1 MRKNFWNHKLKNMM
15 IIFLSAAVSFSSAAG
30 MSLKSYAADEQQG
43 NEGETNE
50 NNDSTG
56 ENNNTEE
63 SNGTGENNNE
73 NENNDSNENND
84 NVDNNE
90 NNENNESAE
99 EDTAEGENNNEE
111 NASNDEADDNE
122 SNTNDNDAGE
132 ENESDEAGNSD
143 ETDNSTS
150 NNDDNNLG
158 DETENNENAQSE
170 ENNGTPESAASAPV
184 EPTKP
189 EIEGELDND
198 KIRQY
203 NQEAENYNQQVDDY
217 NKAIDEEYEQAL
229 IDTEKRNE
237 EIEANNQAELEKAK
251 EVQQENERLQA
262 QYEEALVQYEKDLAM
277 EEKIKAAGYDSVEQY
292 NERINNAYN
301 IPAKT
306 SIEENA
312 KEENIFEITESY
324 DVQQAETA
332 SGNSVKVYLN
342 HVFLHATLEED
353 YSYSYEEQFRYSY
366 DFEIDENDIITFYAA
381 GVQLKPTAPGWCAF
395 YMNSDESHSIG
406 YWSQAWSDFENT
418 ANNTSYGWNCGDTHT
433 STFKDGKLYPSD
445 STDTYMT
452 YYYKWN
458 PLKTAK
464 TYNVPVEPTLNLVEY
479 TPNILEKLAAPSK
492 RSYLSHI
499 SLMDLLAEP
508 EIIPTPDPEPVV
520 DPEPVIIP
528 EVTPVPE
535 IDPIVTPIIPDPL
548 VPTAPAPANEDTTDD
563 DTDTTTGD
571 EVTPFAP
578 AAITITETPVPMA
591 AATEEGAVLGAT
603 RDTNNEAA
611 VLGARRA
618 STEDTTN
625 TSARIM
631 ILLLAAFTSITVIR
645 KAAKNAILR

>member
-1 MRKNFWNHKLKNMM
+1 MMRKNFWNHKLKNMM

-30 MSLKSYAADEQQG
+30 MSLKSYAADEQQE
-43 NEGETNE
+43 NEEETNDSSE
-50 NNDSTG
+50 NGDAGDNNDA
-56 ENNNTEE
+56 E
-63 SNGTGENNNE
+63 
-73 NENNDSNENND
+73 
-84 NVDNNE
+84 E
-90 NNENNESAE
+90 NNEA
-99 EDTAEGENNNEE
+99 GENNEE
-111 NASNDEADDNE
+111 NK
-122 SNTNDNDAGE
+122 
-132 ENESDEAGNSD
+132 SDEAGNSA

-170 ENNGTPESAASAPV
+170 ENNGTSENAASAPV

-217 NKAIDEEYEQAL
+217 NNAVDEEYEQAL

-251 EVQQENERLQA
+251 EIQQENEKLQA
-262 QYEEALVQYEKDLAM
+262 QYEEDLAQYEKDLAM
-277 EEKIKAAGYDSVEQY
+277 EERIKAVGYTSVEQY
-292 NERINNAYN
+292 NNTINTYYN
-301 IPAKT
+301 NPAKASVEKNADENAVFAIGSSYT
-306 SIEENA
+306 IEEA
-312 KEENIFEITESY
+312 
-324 DVQQAETA
+324 AEK
-332 SGNSVKVYLN
+332 SGNMVKI
-342 HVFLHATLEED
+342 HVEHNFSEIGI
-353 YSYSYEEQFRYSY
+353 SYSE
-366 DFEIDENDIITFYAA
+366 DFEIDENDTITFNSAGAQLETTNPGYA
-381 GVQLKPTAPGWCAF
+381 CF
-395 YMNSDESHSIG
+395 YMNTDEDHSMG
-406 YWSQAWSDFENT
+406 YWMSAGSILMDNAVT
-418 ANNTSYGWNCGDTHT
+418 TSWDWNCGDSHT
-433 STFKDGKLYPSD
+433 LTYKDGKNHVND
-445 STDTYMT
+445 ITDIDMIYDYAWM
-452 YYYKWN
+452 
-458 PLKTAK
+458 PLKVYK

-535 IDPIVTPIIPDPL
+535 IDPIVTPIIPDPV
-548 VPTAPAPANEDTTDD
+548 VPTAPAPASEDTTDD

-578 AAITITETPVPMA
+578 EAITIAETPVPMA
-591 AATEEGAVLGAT
+591 AATEEGAVLGAS

-631 ILLLAAFTSITVIR
+631 ILLLAAFTSIAVIR
-645 KAAKNAILR
+645 KTAKNAVLR

>member
-1 MRKNFWNHKLKNMM
+1 MMRKNFWNHKLKNMM

-30 MSLKSYAADEQQG
+30 MSLKSYAADEQQE
-43 NEGETNE
+43 NEEETNDSSKNGDAGDNNDAEE
-50 NNDSTG
+50 NNEAG
-56 ENNNTEE
+56 ENNEAA
-63 SNGTGENNNE
+63 ENNN
-73 NENNDSNENND
+73 
-84 NVDNNE
+84 NNE
-90 NNENNESAE
+90 NNEN
-99 EDTAEGENNNEE
+99 TGE
-111 NASNDEADDNE
+111 NASNDEA
-122 SNTNDNDAGE
+122 
-132 ENESDEAGNSD
+132 GNSA

-217 NKAIDEEYEQAL
+217 NNAVDAEYEQAL

-237 EIEANNQAELEKAK
+237 EIEANNQAELEKA
-251 EVQQENERLQA
+251 EEIQQENERLQA
-262 QYEEALVQYEKDLAM
+262 QYEEDLAQYEKDLAM
-277 EEKIKAAGYDSVEQY
+277 EERIKAVGYTSVEQY
-292 NERINNAYN
+292 NNTINTYYN
-301 IPAKT
+301 NPAKASVEKNADENAVFAIGSSYT
-306 SIEENA
+306 IEEA
-312 KEENIFEITESY
+312 
-324 DVQQAETA
+324 AEK
-332 SGNSVKVYLN
+332 SGNMVKI
-342 HVFLHATLEED
+342 HVEHNFSEIGI
-353 YSYSYEEQFRYSY
+353 SYSE
-366 DFEIDENDIITFYAA
+366 DFEIDENDTITFNSAGAQLETTNPGYA
-381 GVQLKPTAPGWCAF
+381 CF
-395 YMNSDESHSIG
+395 YMNTDEDHSMG
-406 YWSQAWSDFENT
+406 YWMSAGSILMDNAVT
-418 ANNTSYGWNCGDTHT
+418 TSWDWNCGDSHT
-433 STFKDGKLYPSD
+433 LTYKDGKNHVND
-445 STDTYMT
+445 ITDIDMIYDYAWM
-452 YYYKWN
+452 
-458 PLKTAK
+458 PLKVYK

-535 IDPIVTPIIPDPL
+535 IDPIVTPIIPDPV
-548 VPTAPAPANEDTTDD
+548 VPTAPAPASEDTTDD
-563 DTDTTTGD
+563 DTDTTTVD

-578 AAITITETPVPMA
+578 EAITIAETPVPMA

-631 ILLLAAFTSITVIR
+631 ILLLAAFISITVIR
-645 KAAKNAILR
+645 KTAKNAVLR

>member
-1 MRKNFWNHKLKNMM
+1 MMRKNFWNHKLKNMM

-30 MSLKSYAADEQQG
+30 MSLKSYAADEQQE
-43 NEGETNE
+43 NEEETNASSENGDAGENKDAEE
-50 NNDSTG
+50 NNEAG
-56 ENNNTEE
+56 ENNEAA
-63 SNGTGENNNE
+63 ENNN
-73 NENNDSNENND
+73 
-84 NVDNNE
+84 NNE
-90 NNENNESAE
+90 NNENA
-99 EDTAEGENNNEE
+99 EE
-111 NASNDEADDNE
+111 NASNNEADDNE
-122 SNTNDNDAGE
+122 SDTNDNDAGE

-170 ENNGTPESAASAPV
+170 ENNGTPESLVSAPV

-203 NQEAENYNQQVDDY
+203 NQEAENYNQQVDEY
-217 NKAIDEEYEQAL
+217 NKAVDEEYEQAL
-229 IDTEKRNE
+229 IDTEKKNE
-237 EIEANNQAELEKAK
+237 EIEQNNQEQLARAAEVES
-251 EVQQENERLQA
+251 ENEQLQA
-262 QYEEALVQYEKDLAM
+262 QYEEDLAQYEKDLAM
-277 EEKIKAAGYDSVEQY
+277 EERIKAVGYTSVEQY
-292 NERINNAYN
+292 NNTINTYYN
-301 IPAKT
+301 NPAKASVEKNADENAVFAIGSSYT
-306 SIEENA
+306 IEEA
-312 KEENIFEITESY
+312 
-324 DVQQAETA
+324 AEK
-332 SGNSVKVYLN
+332 SGNMVKI
-342 HVFLHATLEED
+342 HVEHNFSEIGLF
-353 YSYSYEEQFRYSY
+353 YSE
-366 DFEIDENDIITFYAA
+366 DFEIDENDTITFNSAGAQLETTNPGYA
-381 GVQLKPTAPGWCAF
+381 CF
-395 YMNSDESHSIG
+395 YMNTDEDHSMG
-406 YWSQAWSDFENT
+406 YWMSAGSILMDNAVT
-418 ANNTSYGWNCGDTHT
+418 TSWDWNCGDSHT
-433 STFKDGKLYPSD
+433 LTYKDGKNHVND
-445 STDTYMT
+445 ITDIDMIYDYAWM
-452 YYYKWN
+452 
-458 PLKTAK
+458 PLKVYK

-492 RSYLSHI
+492 RSYLNHI

-535 IDPIVTPIIPDPL
+535 IDPIVTPIIPDPV
-548 VPTAPAPANEDTTDD
+548 VPTAPAPASEDTTDD

-571 EVTPFAP
+571 EVTPAPFAP
-578 AAITITETPVPMA
+578 AAIAIAETPVPMA

-645 KAAKNAILR
+645 KTAKNAVLR

>member
-1 MRKNFWNHKLKNMM
+1 MMRKNFWNHKLKNMM

-30 MSLKSYAADEQQG
+30 MSLKSYAADEQQE
-43 NEGETNE
+43 NEEETNDSSKNGDAGDNNDAEE
-50 NNDSTG
+50 NNEAG
-56 ENNNTEE
+56 ENNEAA
-63 SNGTGENNNE
+63 ENNN
-73 NENNDSNENND
+73 
-84 NVDNNE
+84 NNE
-90 NNENNESAE
+90 NNEN
-99 EDTAEGENNNEE
+99 TGE
-111 NASNDEADDNE
+111 NASNDEA
-122 SNTNDNDAGE
+122 
-132 ENESDEAGNSD
+132 GNSA

-217 NKAIDEEYEQAL
+217 NNAVDAEYEQAL

-237 EIEANNQAELEKAK
+237 EIEANNQAELEKA
-251 EVQQENERLQA
+251 EEIQQENERLQA
-262 QYEEALVQYEKDLAM
+262 QYEEDLAQYEKDLAM
-277 EEKIKAAGYDSVEQY
+277 EERIKAVGYTSVEQY
-292 NERINNAYN
+292 NNTINTYYN
-301 IPAKT
+301 NPAKASVEKNADENAVFAIGSSYT
-306 SIEENA
+306 IEEA
-312 KEENIFEITESY
+312 
-324 DVQQAETA
+324 AEK
-332 SGNSVKVYLN
+332 SGNMVKI
-342 HVFLHATLEED
+342 HVEHNFSEIGI
-353 YSYSYEEQFRYSY
+353 SYSE
-366 DFEIDENDIITFYAA
+366 DFEIDENDTITFNSAGAQLETTNPGYA
-381 GVQLKPTAPGWCAF
+381 CF
-395 YMNSDESHSIG
+395 YMNTDEDHSMG
-406 YWSQAWSDFENT
+406 YWMSAGSILMDNAVT
-418 ANNTSYGWNCGDTHT
+418 TSWDWNCGDSHT
-433 STFKDGKLYPSD
+433 LTYKDGKNHVND
-445 STDTYMT
+445 ITDIDMIYDYAWM
-452 YYYKWN
+452 
-458 PLKTAK
+458 PLKVYK

-535 IDPIVTPIIPDPL
+535 IDPIVTPIIPDPV
-548 VPTAPAPANEDTTDD
+548 VPTAPAPASEDTTDD
-563 DTDTTTGD
+563 DTDTTTVD

-578 AAITITETPVPMA
+578 EAITIAETPVPMA

-645 KAAKNAILR
+645 KTAKNAVLR

>member
-1 MRKNFWNHKLKNMM
+1 MMRKNFWNHKLKNMM

-30 MSLKSYAADEQQG
+30 MSLKSYAADEQQE
-43 NEGETNE
+43 NEEETNDSSE
-50 NNDSTG
+50 NGEAG
-56 ENNNTEE
+56 ENKDAEGNNEA
-63 SNGTGENNNE
+63 GENNNE

-90 NNENNESAE
+90 NNENNENAE

-111 NASNDEADDNE
+111 KASNDEADDNE
-122 SNTNDNDAGE
+122 SDTNDNDA
-132 ENESDEAGNSD
+132 
-143 ETDNSTS
+143 
-150 NNDDNNLG
+150 G

-217 NKAIDEEYEQAL
+217 NKAVDEEYEQAL

-262 QYEEALVQYEKDLAM
+262 QYEEALVQYEKDLAI
-277 EEKIKAAGYDSVEQY
+277 EERIKAAGYDSVEQY

-418 ANNTSYGWNCGDTHT
+418 ANNTSDGWNCGDTHT

-520 DPEPVIIP
+520 DPDPVIIP

-535 IDPIVTPIIPDPL
+535 IDPIVTPIIPDPV

-571 EVTPFAP
+571 EVTPAPFAP
-578 AAITITETPVPMA
+578 TAITIAETPVPMA

-645 KAAKNAILR
+645 KAAKNAVLR

>member
-1 MRKNFWNHKLKNMM
+1 MMRKNFWNHKLKNMM

-30 MSLKSYAADEQQG
+30 MSLKSYAADEQQE
-43 NEGETNE
+43 NEEETNDSSKNGDAGDNNDAEE
-50 NNDSTG
+50 NNEAG
-56 ENNNTEE
+56 ENNEAA
-63 SNGTGENNNE
+63 ENNN
-73 NENNDSNENND
+73 
-84 NVDNNE
+84 NNE
-90 NNENNESAE
+90 NNEN
-99 EDTAEGENNNEE
+99 TGE
-111 NASNDEADDNE
+111 NASNDEA
-122 SNTNDNDAGE
+122 
-132 ENESDEAGNSD
+132 GNSA

-217 NKAIDEEYEQAL
+217 NNAVDAEYEQAL

-237 EIEANNQAELEKAK
+237 EIEANNQAELEKA
-251 EVQQENERLQA
+251 EEIQQENERLQA
-262 QYEEALVQYEKDLAM
+262 QYEEDLAQYEKDLAM
-277 EEKIKAAGYDSVEQY
+277 EERIKAVGYTSVEQY
-292 NERINNAYN
+292 NNTINTYYN
-301 IPAKT
+301 NPAKASVEKNADENAVFAIGSSYT
-306 SIEENA
+306 IEEA
-312 KEENIFEITESY
+312 
-324 DVQQAETA
+324 AEK
-332 SGNSVKVYLN
+332 SGNMVKI
-342 HVFLHATLEED
+342 HVEHNFSEIGI
-353 YSYSYEEQFRYSY
+353 SYSE
-366 DFEIDENDIITFYAA
+366 DFEIDENDTITFNSAGAQLETTNPGYA
-381 GVQLKPTAPGWCAF
+381 CF
-395 YMNSDESHSIG
+395 YMNTDEDHSMG
-406 YWSQAWSDFENT
+406 YWMSAGSILMDNAVT
-418 ANNTSYGWNCGDTHT
+418 TSWDWNCGDSHT
-433 STFKDGKLYPSD
+433 LTYKDGKNHVND
-445 STDTYMT
+445 ITDIDMIYDYAWM
-452 YYYKWN
+452 
-458 PLKTAK
+458 PLKVYK

-535 IDPIVTPIIPDPL
+535 IDPIVTPIIPDPV
-548 VPTAPAPANEDTTDD
+548 VPTAPAPASEDTTDD
-563 DTDTTTGD
+563 DTDTTTVD

-578 AAITITETPVPMA
+578 EAITIAETPVPMA
-591 AATEEGAVLGAT
+591 AATEEGAVLGASRDT
-603 RDTNNEAA
+603 NEAAVLGASRDTNNEAA

-645 KAAKNAILR
+645 KTAKNAVLR

>member
-1 MRKNFWNHKLKNMM
+1 MMRKNFWNHKLKNMM

-30 MSLKSYAADEQQG
+30 MSLKSYAADEQQE
-43 NEGETNE
+43 NEEETNDSSKNGDAGDNNDAEE
-50 NNDSTG
+50 NNEAG
-56 ENNNTEE
+56 ENNEAA
-63 SNGTGENNNE
+63 ENNN
-73 NENNDSNENND
+73 
-84 NVDNNE
+84 NNE
-90 NNENNESAE
+90 NNEN
-99 EDTAEGENNNEE
+99 TEE
-111 NASNDEADDNE
+111 NASNDEA
-122 SNTNDNDAGE
+122 
-132 ENESDEAGNSD
+132 GNSA

-217 NKAIDEEYEQAL
+217 NNAVDAEYEQAL

-237 EIEANNQAELEKAK
+237 EIEANNQAELEKA
-251 EVQQENERLQA
+251 EEIQQENERLQA
-262 QYEEALVQYEKDLAM
+262 QYEEDLAQYEKDLAM
-277 EEKIKAAGYDSVEQY
+277 EERIKAVGYTSVEQY
-292 NERINNAYN
+292 NNTINTYYN
-301 IPAKT
+301 NPAKASVEKNADENAVFAIGSSYT
-306 SIEENA
+306 IEEA
-312 KEENIFEITESY
+312 
-324 DVQQAETA
+324 AEK
-332 SGNSVKVYLN
+332 SGNMVKI
-342 HVFLHATLEED
+342 HVEHNFSEIGI
-353 YSYSYEEQFRYSY
+353 SYSE
-366 DFEIDENDIITFYAA
+366 DFEIDENDTITFNSAGAQLETTNPGYA
-381 GVQLKPTAPGWCAF
+381 CF
-395 YMNSDESHSIG
+395 YMNTDEDHSMG
-406 YWSQAWSDFENT
+406 YWMSAGSILMDNAVT
-418 ANNTSYGWNCGDTHT
+418 TSWDWNCGDSHT
-433 STFKDGKLYPSD
+433 LTYKDGKNHVND
-445 STDTYMT
+445 ITDIDMIYDYAWM
-452 YYYKWN
+452 
-458 PLKTAK
+458 PLKVYK

-535 IDPIVTPIIPDPL
+535 IDPIVTPIIPDPV
-548 VPTAPAPANEDTTDD
+548 VPTAPAPASEDTTDD
-563 DTDTTTGD
+563 DTDTTTVD

-578 AAITITETPVPMA
+578 EAITIAETPVPMA

-631 ILLLAAFTSITVIR
+631 ILLLAAFISITVIR
-645 KAAKNAILR
+645 KTAKNAVLR

>member
-1 MRKNFWNHKLKNMM
+1 MMRKNFWNHKLKNMM

-30 MSLKSYAADEQQG
+30 MSLKSYAADEQQE
-43 NEGETNE
+43 NEEETNDSSKNGDAGDNNDAEE
-50 NNDSTG
+50 NNDAVENNEAA
-56 ENNNTEE
+56 ENNN
-63 SNGTGENNNE
+63 
-73 NENNDSNENND
+73 
-84 NVDNNE
+84 NNE
-90 NNENNESAE
+90 NNEN
-99 EDTAEGENNNEE
+99 TGE
-111 NASNDEADDNE
+111 NASNDEA
-122 SNTNDNDAGE
+122 
-132 ENESDEAGNSD
+132 GNSA

-217 NKAIDEEYEQAL
+217 NNAVDAEYEQAL

-237 EIEANNQAELEKAK
+237 EIEANNQAELEKA
-251 EVQQENERLQA
+251 EEIQQENERLQA
-262 QYEEALVQYEKDLAM
+262 QYEEDLAQYEKDLAM
-277 EEKIKAAGYDSVEQY
+277 EERIKAVGYTSVEQY
-292 NERINNAYN
+292 NNTINTYYN
-301 IPAKT
+301 NPAKASVEKNADENAVFAIGSSYT
-306 SIEENA
+306 IEEA
-312 KEENIFEITESY
+312 
-324 DVQQAETA
+324 AEK
-332 SGNSVKVYLN
+332 SGNMVKI
-342 HVFLHATLEED
+342 HVEHNFSEIGI
-353 YSYSYEEQFRYSY
+353 SYSE
-366 DFEIDENDIITFYAA
+366 DFEIDENDTITFNSAGAQLETTNPGYA
-381 GVQLKPTAPGWCAF
+381 CF
-395 YMNSDESHSIG
+395 YMNTDEDHSMG
-406 YWSQAWSDFENT
+406 YWMSAGSILMDNAVT
-418 ANNTSYGWNCGDTHT
+418 TSWDWNCGDSHT
-433 STFKDGKLYPSD
+433 LTYKDGKNHVND
-445 STDTYMT
+445 ITDIDMIYDYAWM
-452 YYYKWN
+452 
-458 PLKTAK
+458 PLKVYK

-535 IDPIVTPIIPDPL
+535 IDPIVTPIIPDPV
-548 VPTAPAPANEDTTDD
+548 VPTAPAPASEDTTDD
-563 DTDTTTGD
+563 DTDTTTVD

-578 AAITITETPVPMA
+578 EAITIAETPVPMA

-631 ILLLAAFTSITVIR
+631 ILLLAAFISITVIR
-645 KAAKNAILR
+645 KTAKNAVLR

>member
-1 MRKNFWNHKLKNMM
+1 MMRKNFWNHKLKNMM

-30 MSLKSYAADEQQG
+30 MSLKSYAADEQQE
-43 NEGETNE
+43 NEEETNDSSE
-50 NNDSTG
+50 NGDAGDNNDA
-56 ENNNTEE
+56 E
-63 SNGTGENNNE
+63 
-73 NENNDSNENND
+73 
-84 NVDNNE
+84 E
-90 NNENNESAE
+90 NNEA
-99 EDTAEGENNNEE
+99 GENNEE
-111 NASNDEADDNE
+111 NK
-122 SNTNDNDAGE
+122 
-132 ENESDEAGNSD
+132 SDEAGNSA

-170 ENNGTPESAASAPV
+170 ENNGTSENAASAPV

-217 NKAIDEEYEQAL
+217 NNAVDEEYEQAL

-251 EVQQENERLQA
+251 EIQQENEKLQA
-262 QYEEALVQYEKDLAM
+262 QYEEDLAQYEKDLAM
-277 EEKIKAAGYDSVEQY
+277 EERIKAVGYTSVEQY
-292 NERINNAYN
+292 NNTINTYYN
-301 IPAKT
+301 NPAKASVEKNADENAVFAIGSSYT
-306 SIEENA
+306 IEEA
-312 KEENIFEITESY
+312 
-324 DVQQAETA
+324 AEK
-332 SGNSVKVYLN
+332 SGNMVKI
-342 HVFLHATLEED
+342 HVEHNFSEIGI
-353 YSYSYEEQFRYSY
+353 SYSE
-366 DFEIDENDIITFYAA
+366 DFEIDENDTITFNSAGAQLETTNPGYA
-381 GVQLKPTAPGWCAF
+381 CF
-395 YMNSDESHSIG
+395 YMNTDEDHSMG
-406 YWSQAWSDFENT
+406 YWMSAGSILMDNAVT
-418 ANNTSYGWNCGDTHT
+418 TSWDWNCGDSHT
-433 STFKDGKLYPSD
+433 LTYKDGKNHVND
-445 STDTYMT
+445 ITDIDMIYDYAWM
-452 YYYKWN
+452 
-458 PLKTAK
+458 PLKVYK

-535 IDPIVTPIIPDPL
+535 IDPIVTPIIPDPV
-548 VPTAPAPANEDTTDD
+548 VPTAPAPASEDTTDDD
-563 DTDTTTGD
+563 DTDTTTVD

-578 AAITITETPVPMA
+578 EAITIAETPIPMA
-591 AATEEGAVLGAT
+591 AATEEGAVLGAS

-631 ILLLAAFTSITVIR
+631 ILLLAAFTSIAVIR
-645 KAAKNAILR
+645 KTAKNAVLR